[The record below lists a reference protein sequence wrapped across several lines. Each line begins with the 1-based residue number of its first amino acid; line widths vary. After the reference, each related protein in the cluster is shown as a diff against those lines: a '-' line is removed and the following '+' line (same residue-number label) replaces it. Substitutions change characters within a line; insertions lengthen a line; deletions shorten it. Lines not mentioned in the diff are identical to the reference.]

1 MDFPKAYNCLPLD
14 LIVAKLEACGL
25 AEESL
30 RLISDYLSYCKQRT
44 KIGSAYSDWAN
55 AIRGFLKALYW
66 VLYFSIFLLMTFL
79 LLLKSQAFVI
89 LQMITLCIPMAAT
102 FT

>member
-44 KIGSAYSDWAN
+44 KIGSAYSD
-55 AIRGFLKALYW
+55 
-66 VLYFSIFLLMTFL
+66 
-79 LLLKSQAFVI
+79 
-89 LQMITLCIPMAAT
+89 
-102 FT
+102 